1 MKQGFYAFWI
11 ALFCVI
17 VFILQSIISGFTEF
31 FILNQ
36 KALNNYE
43 IWRFVSSIFLH
54 GSLSHLAFNLFALLF
69 FGFILEKTIGSR
81 KFLFSF
87 LVSGIIA
94 NIVAINYYN
103 SSLGASGAI
112 YGLLGTLTILKPMM
126 MVWAFGLI
134 MPMFIA
140 SIMWVTADV
149 LRTLGAFGPT
159 NVGSIAHLSGIV
171 VGIVFGIIFLINK
184 RKNKRMKGNKNNS
197 NNRIKINFNEGF
209 MESWENYNLG
219 R

>member
-1 MKQGFYAFWI
+1 MKQKFYTFWI
-11 ALFCVI
+11 SVFCVI
-17 VFILQSIISGFTEF
+17 VFILQSIVPGFTELF
-31 FILNQ
+31 LLNQ
-36 KALNNYE
+36 KATNNYE

-81 KFLFSF
+81 KFLVSF

-112 YGLLGTLTILKPMM
+112 YGLLGMLTILKPMM

-134 MPMFIA
+134 IPMFIA

-149 LRTLGAFGPT
+149 LRILGAFGPT

-184 RKNKRMKGNKNNS
+184 RKNRMEGNRNDNS
-197 NNRIKINFNEGF
+197 NNRIKINFNEEF
-209 MESWENYNLG
+209 MESWENYNLS

>member
-1 MKQGFYAFWI
+1 M
-11 ALFCVI
+11 
-17 VFILQSIISGFTEF
+17 
-31 FILNQ
+31 
-36 KALNNYE
+36 
-43 IWRFVSSIFLH
+43 
-54 GSLSHLAFNLFALLF
+54 
-69 FGFILEKTIGSR
+69 
-81 KFLFSF
+81 
-87 LVSGIIA
+87 
-94 NIVAINYYN
+94 
-103 SSLGASGAI
+103 GASGAI
-112 YGLLGTLTILKPMM
+112 YGLLGALTILKPMM

-134 MPMFIA
+134 IPMFIA

-197 NNRIKINFNEGF
+197 NNRIRINFNEEF